1 MLYGYTLTLKKKTHF
16 TLPKTNIDIAP
27 EDGPQKK
34 NSSSNPSICSD
45 FPPPVYKRFT
55 ERRPGNLE
63 ASRRGKPPTST
74 WFCCRKVTISLE
86 PKLRSV
92 NFHHSTKSW
101 RLLVVFCGSKK
112 KTQQVFFCLK
122 TFFWRLFIFLE
133 PKNTKKNVWK
143 FCVILQQ
150 NPGLP
155 RFLQLLNLLFS
166 ICNLE
171 KLLGSVL
178 E

>member
-1 MLYGYTLTLKKKTHF
+1 MTLGSMLVFRGVFQIIHAIRLYVDFNEKKQI
-16 TLPKTNIDIAP
+16 LPSPKLIYIYIDIAP

-112 KTQQVFFCLK
+112 KRSRCFF
-122 TFFWRLFIFLE
+122 
-133 PKNTKKNVWK
+133 V
-143 FCVILQQ
+143 
-150 NPGLP
+150 
-155 RFLQLLNLLFS
+155 
-166 ICNLE
+166 
-171 KLLGSVL
+171 
-178 E
+178 